1 MKQLIARL
9 KVLRSKTLIF
19 FGVAGPF
26 LVENAETIINTAR
39 ESLPQLQD
47 VLPENPY
54 KALSFV
60 FITAG
65 IVLRIYT
72 TTSLKEKSQ

>member
-19 FGVAGPF
+19 FGLVGPF

-39 ESLPQLQD
+39 EYLPQLQD

-54 KALSFV
+54 KFLSVV

>member
-26 LVENAETIINTAR
+26 LVDNAEGIIMTVR
-39 ESLPQLQD
+39 ESLPQLQEFIPAD
-47 VLPENPY
+47 PY
-54 KALSFV
+54 KALSCL

-72 TTSLKEKSQ
+72 TTSLKDKSQ

>member
-26 LVENAETIINTAR
+26 LVDNADSILTTLR
-39 ESLPQLQD
+39 ESLPQLHD

-54 KALSFV
+54 KALSCV